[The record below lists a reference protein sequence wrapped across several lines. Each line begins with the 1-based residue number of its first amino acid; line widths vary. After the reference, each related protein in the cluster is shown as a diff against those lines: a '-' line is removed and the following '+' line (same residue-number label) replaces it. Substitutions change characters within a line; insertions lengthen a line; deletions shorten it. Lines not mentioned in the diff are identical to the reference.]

1 MSSGVFP
8 HAALV
13 RPGACKVGLRHT
25 RSFKGDVCPSNKFY
39 LGFAVRKL
47 LKEQEA
53 GSDCADV
60 SLDLAALKGMRLV

>member
-1 MSSGVFP
+1 MSSDVFP

-13 RPGACKVGLRHT
+13 RPWACKVGLCHT
-25 RSFKGDVCPSNKFY
+25 GSFKGGVCPSNKFY
-39 LGFAVRKL
+39 LGFAVRKP

-53 GSDCADV
+53 GSNCAAV